1 MNKLGIGLYSLAG
14 VYGKKDIKKI
24 QHMLRQAVEAG
35 IKYFDVAD
43 QYGPAEEVLG
53 ETLKNYR
60 QEMIISTKVGLTTD
74 GGRDCSKKYLKK
86 ACEQSLKKLQTDYLD
101 IYQIHFDDP
110 ETPVEETLEA
120 LEELKITGKI
130 KEYSIGHLPVGRVLE
145 YINKGNPAY
154 LMIELSPVSFH
165 QYNKL
170 SSICAKN
177 RIKIITMSSTGRG
190 LITGKIK
197 PRHRFEAGDIRR
209 IDPLFQRGLFQSAL
223 KVVRRLEDLAAKY
236 GNTPVQIGLN
246 WVLNQ
251 PAVSFVLTGPSSVAH
266 LAENLGSST
275 VKISARDFIALNSFL
290 LDEEKSREKIIE
302 DDINEIL
309 ASKLSNEK
317 TEIIAE
323 LVYLLSGLVE
333 TGKTSEKEILPL
345 FKQLMVWRKD
355 SHDLTVIQGIKRELN
370 QLYRLSKK
378 EGKR

>member
-14 VYGKKDIKKI
+14 VYGKKDLKKI

-120 LEELKITGKI
+120 LAELKISGKI

-145 YINKGNPAY
+145 YIEKGNPAY

-170 SSICAKN
+170 SSICVKN
-177 RIKIITMSSTGRG
+177 RIGIITMGSTGRG

-209 IDPLFQRGLFQSAL
+209 IDPLFQRGLFQSTL

-246 WVLNQ
+246 WVLKQ
-251 PAVSFVLTGPSSVAH
+251 PAVSFVLTGPSSEEH

-290 LDEEKSREKIIE
+290 LDEEKSRERIIE
-302 DDINEIL
+302 DDINQIL
-309 ASKLSNEK
+309 ASKLPDGK
-317 TEIIAE
+317 TEIIAD
-323 LVYLLSGLVE
+323 LVYLFSGLVE

-345 FKQLMVWRKD
+345 FNELMVWRKD